1 MALNSYKFL
10 LGLAMSSIFVA
21 NLTHAEIILHGTRV
35 IYPSDARE
43 VTLQVSNNGSKPSL
57 VQAWIDDGDPKSTPD
72 QSKVPFMITPPIS
85 RVDPTKSQS
94 LRISALPNAAQLD
107 QKKETVYWLN
117 VLDIPPKPTA
127 NSKDAIP
134 DNFLQLAIRSRIKF
148 FYRPAS
154 LKDDANLAVEKLQ
167 WIKNGQTLMV
177 KNPTPFHITMT
188 AVYQHDGTQPV
199 DLLPKGLMLSPFS
212 EDKIQLKT
220 ANTEKLSFI
229 NINDYGG
236 RIEHQ
241 IKLQ

>member
-1 MALNSYKFL
+1 MALNSYNFL
-10 LGLAMSSIFVA
+10 LGLTMSSALIA
-21 NLTHAEIILHGTRV
+21 SQSHAEIILHGTRV

-57 VQAWIDDGDPKSTPD
+57 VQAWIDEGDAKSTPD

-94 LRISALPNAAQLD
+94 LRITALPNAAQLN
-107 QKKETVYWLN
+107 QKQETVFWLN
-117 VLDIPPKPTA
+117 VLDIPPRPTA
-127 NSKDAIP
+127 NSKDAVP

-154 LKDDANLAVEKLQ
+154 IKADANLAGEKLQ
-167 WIKNGQTLMV
+167 WAKSGQTLIV
-177 KNPTPFHITMT
+177 KNPTPFHVTMT
-188 AVYQHDGTQPV
+188 AVYQQNVGKPV
-199 DLLPKGLMLSPFS
+199 DLLPKGLMLPPFS
-212 EDKIQLKT
+212 EDKIQLK
-220 ANTEKLSFI
+220 AGNTEKLSYV